1 MPSTLSAAVS
11 AGASAL
17 AAQRTRIE
25 VAVSNIANSESTR
38 AADGQPYRRRSVMLS
53 PESVNSF
60 DAAMG
65 EASATGVKVTNI
77 VEDQDPFRRRYEPSH
92 PDADADGFVALPN
105 VDAPEEMVD
114 MMGAA
119 RAYQANLAA
128 ISLIREM
135 VAKALELGR

>member
-38 AADGQPYRRRSVMLS
+38 AADGQPYRRRAVMLAAD
-53 PESVNSF
+53 SVNTF

-65 EASATGVKVTNI
+65 QASATGVKVTSI
-77 VEDQDPFRRRYEPSH
+77 VEDQAPFRRRYEPGH

-128 ISLIREM
+128 IGLIREM
-135 VAKALELGR
+135 VNKALELGR